1 MHFQTG
7 IASLPAHSFIG
18 CALCPQQPAPPE
30 SPMDRRRVVLAP
42 AAAWCAAALPLRA
55 RAQDGTELVIGSMLD
70 LSGPAASA
78 MGQIRYA
85 MQLRADELNAAG
97 GVNGRKIRLVFEDN
111 AGQPQQAVRVVQKM
125 LRQDKVFAFVNNFG
139 SGTNAATV
147 KMIADAGTLNFAP
160 WAASGVLR
168 KISGESPLLYTTV
181 PDYDHT
187 TTYGLSW
194 AIQNWKPKKI
204 GLINM
209 EGPLGDLMKAGVD
222 AALKKT
228 GMTLAASSSYKPGEI
243 DFSSHV
249 ARMKAAGVD
258 LIFGGTIVRENVG
271 IMAEVKKLGWNDV
284 KVLVGT
290 PGRGGM
296 VPRLGKEQVEGL
308 YGIGQWNLLDL
319 DSTDA
324 AHRKFIDGFRKVAGG
339 AVEPDENGAMAYF
352 FTHWFLQIAQ
362 AGGAKLDNAA
372 FAKAASATPGEGF
385 APYATLRFKSHHI
398 EPELVKISE
407 IKGGRWVDVTPK
419 AFGA

>member
-1 MHFQTG
+1 
-7 IASLPAHSFIG
+7 
-18 CALCPQQPAPPE
+18 
-30 SPMDRRRVVLAP
+30 MDRRRVVLAP
-42 AAAWCAAALPLRA
+42 AAALFASALPLRA
-55 RAQDGTELVIGSMLD
+55 HAQSDTELVVGSMLD
-70 LSGPAASA
+70 LSGPTASA

-85 MQLRADELNAAG
+85 MQLRSDELNAAG
-97 GVNGRKIRLVFEDN
+97 GINGRKIRLVFEDN

-147 KMIADAGTLNFAP
+147 KMIAEAGVLNFAP
-160 WAASGVLR
+160 WAASGVMR
-168 KISGESPLLYTTV
+168 KISGDSTLLYTTV

-187 TTYGLSW
+187 TAFGLTW

-258 LIFGGTIVRENVG
+258 LIFGGTITRENVG
-271 IMAEVKKLGWNDV
+271 IMSEVKKLGWKDV

-290 PGRGGM
+290 PGRNGS
-296 VPRLGKEQVEGL
+296 VPKLGKEQVEGL
-308 YGIGQWNLLDL
+308 YGIGHFNLLEPE
-319 DSTDA
+319 STNPVE
-324 AHRKFIDGFRKVAGG
+324 RKFIDGFRKIAP
-339 AVEPDENGAMAYF
+339 ASIEADESGTMAYF
-352 FTHWFLQIAQ
+352 FASWFLRIVEA
-362 AGGAKLDNAA
+362 AGGSTDAAA
-372 FAKAASATPGEGF
+372 FAKAAAATPGEGM
-385 APYATLRFKSHHI
+385 APYATLRFNKANHI

-407 IKGGRWVDVTPK
+407 VKGGKWVDVTPK
-419 AFGA
+419 AFGG